1 MESTLFDAS
10 RVLKIHQKQRQNK
23 YCPGHTS
30 YNILR
35 NLGTALLSQ
44 LGNSFVI
51 GPDFCLYLI
60 TRQILITYLCDIH
73 WVRRSSSA

>member
-23 YCPGHTS
+23 YCPSHTR
-30 YNILR
+30 YNVLR
-35 NLGTALLSQ
+35 NLSPALLSQ
-44 LGNSFVI
+44 FRNSFVI
-51 GPDFCLYLI
+51 GPDLCLYLI

-73 WVRRSSSA
+73 WVRSSSSA